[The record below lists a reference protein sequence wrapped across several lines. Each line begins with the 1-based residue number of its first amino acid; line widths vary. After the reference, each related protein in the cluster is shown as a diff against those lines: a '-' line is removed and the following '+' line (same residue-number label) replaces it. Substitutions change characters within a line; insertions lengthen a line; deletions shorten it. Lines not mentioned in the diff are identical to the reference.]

1 MPLKTRSLVLTK
13 SQAACLVALRTGKV
27 SKSQI
32 AIKAKL
38 DLIKTATAL
47 GALGRLGL
55 ARQDETKKWHT
66 TTRGKIRRFRID
78 SDRLR
83 QNSGIPGSG
92 GLRLLELLDRP
103 MRGSEIVEKL
113 RVSHQRVRQLVTK
126 LHAQGHVT
134 FGDPENPFWIIRRA
148 DDRTPLLSR
157 DDEHVLSAIPREYLT
172 NVTKIRVA
180 ARMSENKV
188 LKILEALIAGRFVE
202 EFKGLRGSRVYD
214 SPRPVKVILNAINL
228 LVAQRCHACLL
239 NQTVFAKCFRRSWT
253 RGRCASEM

>member
-1 MPLKTRSLVLTK
+1 LTK

-92 GLRLLELLDRP
+92 GLRLLELFGSTHAGKRDR
-103 MRGSEIVEKL
+103 RKTAGQSSE
-113 RVSHQRVRQLVTK
+113 SS
-126 LHAQGHVT
+126 
-134 FGDPENPFWIIRRA
+134 P
-148 DDRTPLLSR
+148 
-157 DDEHVLSAIPREYLT
+157 
-172 NVTKIRVA
+172 
-180 ARMSENKV
+180 AR
-188 LKILEALIAGRFVE
+188 
-202 EFKGLRGSRVYD
+202 
-214 SPRPVKVILNAINL
+214 
-228 LVAQRCHACLL
+228 H
-239 NQTVFAKCFRRSWT
+239 
-253 RGRCASEM
+253 

>member
-1 MPLKTRSLVLTK
+1 
-13 SQAACLVALRTGKV
+13 
-27 SKSQI
+27 
-32 AIKAKL
+32 
-38 DLIKTATAL
+38 
-47 GALGRLGL
+47 
-55 ARQDETKKWHT
+55 
-66 TTRGKIRRFRID
+66 
-78 SDRLR
+78 
-83 QNSGIPGSG
+83 
-92 GLRLLELLDRP
+92 
-103 MRGSEIVEKL
+103 MRGSEIAEKL

-157 DDEHVLSAIPREYLT
+157 DEEHVLSAIPREYVT
-172 NVTKIRVA
+172 NVTKIRLA